1 MGYKNKQDRYQN
13 QMQRWIKR
21 KQQAIEYKGGK
32 CEYCGFIGHQAAF
45 DFHHLDPKIKRFNW
59 TKMRLQTWDRVLEE
73 LDKCILLCA
82 NCHRVV
88 HLNIP

>member
-32 CEYCGFIGHQAAF
+32 CEICGFTGHQAAF
-45 DFHHLDPKIKRFNW
+45 DFHHFRP
-59 TKMRLQTWDRVLEE
+59 
-73 LDKCILLCA
+73 
-82 NCHRVV
+82 
-88 HLNIP
+88 